1 MRWLGVLVAVLAA
14 PAAAQGSTIT
24 LEVRY
29 EPGYRGTP
37 DYVEAIA
44 HVVAGPGEAN
54 AIAARGEEGGVI
66 VDDAAGVQAGT
77 GCVVSAPHQARCA
90 VAPGTG
96 VRADVDSGDGDDAVS
111 FADGLAGT
119 VELGS
124 GADRGTSSGR
134 PGALLRGG
142 PGDDVLTGG
151 PGDDT
156 LVGGA
161 GADVMTGGDGTD
173 IVRYDERTAPVTAF
187 IGGAGGEAGEG
198 DAIGADVENILGG
211 VGPDVLRGGAR
222 ADILSGGPGDDDI
235 DGGGGDDRLYGH
247 DGANRIAG
255 GEGDDQIATDGPG
268 RLFGGPGLDTI
279 RAGAGDDLVDPGPGR
294 DQVQSLGGADRLLLR
309 DGEHDDTSCG
319 DSGSAVADGTD
330 LVLRCTRI
338 TRSGAARVTLST
350 YPAWFSGHSLGV
362 HLLCSRDLRKGCS
375 GRVTVRVGGRLA
387 GRGRFVLRADADRE
401 APVALRRFAR
411 LRVLAAGRMRVALRV
426 DTRDARGH
434 PIVLHAHATAY
445 RA

>member
-1 MRWLGVLVAVLAA
+1 
-14 PAAAQGSTIT
+14 
-24 LEVRY
+24 
-29 EPGYRGTP
+29 
-37 DYVEAIA
+37 
-44 HVVAGPGEAN
+44 
-54 AIAARGEEGGVI
+54 
-66 VDDAAGVQAGT
+66 
-77 GCVVSAPHQARCA
+77 VVSALNQTRCA
-90 VAPGTG
+90 VAPGAG

-134 PGALLRGG
+134 PGAFLRGG

-247 DGANRIAG
+247 GGANRIAG

-279 RAGAGDDLVDPGPGR
+279 RAGAG
-294 DQVQSLGGADRLLLR
+294 
-309 DGEHDDTSCG
+309 
-319 DSGSAVADGTD
+319 
-330 LVLRCTRI
+330 
-338 TRSGAARVTLST
+338 
-350 YPAWFSGHSLGV
+350 
-362 HLLCSRDLRKGCS
+362 KGCS

-387 GRGRFVLRADADRE
+387 GRGRFVLRADVDRE
-401 APVALRRFAR
+401 APIALRRFAR

-426 DTRDARGH
+426 DTRDARGR
-434 PIVLHAHATAY
+434 PIVLRAHATAY
-445 RA
+445 KA